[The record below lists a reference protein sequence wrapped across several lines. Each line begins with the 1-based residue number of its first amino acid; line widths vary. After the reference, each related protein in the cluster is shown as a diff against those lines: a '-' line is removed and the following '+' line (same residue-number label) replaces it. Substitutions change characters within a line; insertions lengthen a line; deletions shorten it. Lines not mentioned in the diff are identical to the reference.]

1 MRSIADSPT
10 TRYVENAYHEMAD
23 NPRAVRLGMATDGF
37 SRVSFSRKSYSIW
50 PVMFINY
57 NIPPWL
63 STKKGH
69 ILLSLIIPGP
79 KKPSNFDVYMGP
91 VVDELKLLWTGVSAY
106 DARLTCPEEQR
117 RFTLNDI
124 CLWIIHDSPGLGI
137 VSGLQVSGTRGCPT
151 CGMNLESK
159 YNKHLKT
166 TIYMGHKRYL
176 SQTSHMRGD
185 CTTPKPPVTHF
196 TDWYVLEYEIQQGVQ
211 QRAQSGLN
219 RIPLLTEL
227 PYYDV
232 TSPRISFVI
241 CLVMWTNCITVE
253 LVKSSTYTRKLGH
266 IGGLMEQ
273 RVRDMLH
280 GCLVSRRGIYSA
292 RESAKS
298 VRLLAIACILLGA
311 FQHADDKIWGKG
323 MKTHDYHKL
332 IHDILPLVIHGLG
345 SEELWEAIYA
355 LSRLFRWVCAKEINM
370 NEVSYMEEFS
380 SETLCLLAQALP
392 PSFFVGQTHWVLH
405 LVREVGI
412 CGLVHNRWMYFV
424 ERYMRVLNE
433 FIRQNVKM
441 EGSIAEGYLVM
452 EDMFYGSEFLSRLDP
467 GAPLS
472 SMADFEN
479 EKELGEVPYGASIRK
494 KMDKT
499 MLHQAHVFVLHN
511 AEGMQSWLDRYSM
524 DHPPNR
530 RNRPTFL
537 GYMGEMQKLSDQGQ
551 LPSDYPDINDDIT
564 NIIIGPYVH
573 ATFWSQCWTMGRH
586 FWKQLVDVNITRMSD
601 NGMSCSFI
609 QNCQASSVDQQL
621 IEGHLPYSG
630 HIQQIVEVNFSI
642 TSCCFIALGT
652 RCRWWVVVR
661 QL

>member
-1 MRSIADSPT
+1 MRSIADSPAMRHT
-10 TRYVENAYHEMAD
+10 ENAYHEMAD

-37 SRVSFSRKSYSIW
+37 SPVSFSRKSYSIW

-91 VVDELKLLWTGVSAY
+91 VVDELKLLWNGVPAY
-106 DARLTCPEEQR
+106 DVRPTCPEEQR
-117 RFTLNDI
+117 RFTLNGI
-124 CLWIIHDSPGLGI
+124 CLRTIHDSPGLGI

-159 YNKHLKT
+159 YSKHMKT

-219 RIPLLTEL
+219 RIPLLAEL
-227 PYYDV
+227 PYYDSLLIQNLGDPMHEEGNITKNLLRHMFGHV
-232 TSPRISFVI
+232 DELHHRRACEEFNVHQEAWPYPRSDGTEGKRQAPWVFSKQERDLFRQRISKI
-241 CLVMWTNCITVE
+241 RTPTGY
-253 LVKSSTYTRKLGH
+253 SSY
-266 IGGLMEQ
+266 IG
-273 RVRDMLH
+273 
-280 GCLVSRRGIYSA
+280 
-292 RESAKS
+292 
-298 VRLLAIACILLGA
+298 GA

-323 MKTHDYHKL
+323 LKTHDYHKL

-345 SEELWEAIYA
+345 SEELREAIYA
-355 LSRLFRWVCAKEINM
+355 LSRFFRWVCAKEINM

-380 SETLCLLAQALP
+380 AETLCLLERALP

-412 CGLVHNRWMYFV
+412 CGPVHNRWMYFV
-424 ERYMRVLNE
+424 ERYMRVLKE
-433 FIRQNVKM
+433 LIRQNAKM
-441 EGSIAEGYLVM
+441 EGSIAAGYLVM

-467 GAPLS
+467 SAPLS

-479 EKELGEVPYGASIRK
+479 EELGEVPYGASIRK

-499 MLHQAHVFVLHN
+499 MLHQAHIFVLHN
-511 AEGMQSWLDRYSM
+511 AECMQSWLDRYSM
-524 DHPPNR
+524 DHPPKR

-551 LPSDYPDINDDIT
+551 LPSDYPDIKDDVT

-573 ATFWSQCWTMGRH
+573 ATFWSQCWTMGHH
-586 FWKQLVDVNITRMSD
+586 FRKQLVDVNITHGGSWCD
-601 NGMSCSFI
+601 SC
-609 QNCQASSVDQQL
+609 D
-621 IEGHLPYSG
+621 
-630 HIQQIVEVNFSI
+630 
-642 TSCCFIALGT
+642 
-652 RCRWWVVVR
+652 
-661 QL
+661 